1 MATDPTNLY
10 ETYKNVY
17 QRIRRS
23 HGARLIYAEQ
33 AALLAKQVIE
43 KRTLASVRALRVV
56 EQAWITLN

>member
-23 HGARLIYAEQ
+23 RGARLIYAQQ

-43 KRTLASVRALRVV
+43 QRTLADD
-56 EQAWITLN
+56 N